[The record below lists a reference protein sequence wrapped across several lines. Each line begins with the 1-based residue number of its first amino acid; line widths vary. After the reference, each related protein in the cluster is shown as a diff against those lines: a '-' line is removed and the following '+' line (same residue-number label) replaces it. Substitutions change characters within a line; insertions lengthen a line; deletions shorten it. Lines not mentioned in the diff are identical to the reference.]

1 MYMPENNLPQQQPQY
16 IYVQQPRYN
25 DDDEVEID
33 LIELFKAIWKKKW
46 LIFVFMV
53 LGTGL
58 GLAYALYLPFIYKAE
73 AKIMPQSG
81 AEGGRMR
88 SLAAQYGGIASMMG
102 ISMPEGLGG
111 MGAVFIDILNSNFLV
126 DRIIDRFNLMEEYN
140 QKYRLSARKAVL
152 KNFEA
157 EIDTKGSGVITVSYK
172 HNDPNRAAEI
182 LNAFIEEL
190 QKKTQDM
197 SFSYEKQKR
206 VFYESHLA
214 ESQRELVEAEEA
226 LMKYQQTTGAIALD
240 KQTSKLIDA
249 MSDLRAQIAA
259 KNSEIATLKSYLTSN
274 NPRVKFAQSQLE
286 SIQRELK
293 KLEEEQ
299 KWTADRTLAN
309 EGMLLAGEIPEAG
322 LESQRL
328 ARNVNVARGKY
339 EFMRGQYESARLGE
353 SSEFS
358 TVAVIDPPLPP
369 DYKDGPSRAKITLIG
384 SFLGFF
390 LPVGWISGKFVIKES
405 QKKKKKNEDEDNEY

>member
-1 MYMPENNLPQQQPQY
+1 
-16 IYVQQPRYN
+16 
-25 DDDEVEID
+25 
-33 LIELFKAIWKKKW
+33 
-46 LIFVFMV
+46 
-53 LGTGL
+53 
-58 GLAYALYLPFIYKAE
+58 
-73 AKIMPQSG
+73 
-81 AEGGRMR
+81 
-88 SLAAQYGGIASMMG
+88 MMG
-102 ISMPEGLGG
+102 IAMPEGAGG
-111 MGAVFIDILNSNFLV
+111 TGAIFIDILESNFLV
-126 DRIIDRFNLMEEYN
+126 DKIIDRFNLMEEYN

-157 EIDTKGSGVITVSYK
+157 EADTKGSGIITVSYK
-172 HNDPNRAAEI
+172 HNDPNRATEI

-197 SFSYEKQKR
+197 SFSYETQKR

-214 ESQRELVEAEEA
+214 ESQQELVEAEEA
-226 LMKYQQTTGAIALD
+226 LMKYQQTSGAIALD
-240 KQTSKLIDA
+240 QQTSKLIEA
-249 MSDLRAQIAA
+249 MSNLRAQIAA

-274 NPRVKFAQSQLE
+274 NPRVKLAQSQLE

-309 EGMLLAGEIPEAG
+309 EGMLLVGEIPEAG

-358 TVAVIDPPLPP
+358 TVAVIDPPIPP
-369 DYKDGPSRAKITLIG
+369 DFRDGPSRTRITLIWA
-384 SFLGFF
+384 FVGFF
-390 LPVGWISGKFVIKES
+390 VPTGWISGKYVIKES
-405 QKKKKKNEDEDNEY
+405 QKKKKKNEDENDDDEY